1 MDINFNMRSFSMVLM
16 VVIIAWEFLFA
27 TMEHK
32 CGVQSVIILS
42 AKDALIFVDLTFNK
56 K

>member
-1 MDINFNMRSFSMVLM
+1 MYSLFLVLM

-27 TMEHK
+27 TMDGK
-32 CGVQSVIILS
+32 SGVQSVIILS